1 MLRSTMVVLAL
12 GLTLAVP
19 AQAAPLLVK
28 AQSCRVKSV
37 ERVSLQ
43 AGSGFRMELV
53 SDRGEGAIIRIDLSG
68 GGERYLGEISFAGWS
83 QKELE
88 SLYRSALLTLE
99 QDGAQLVQLG

>member
-1 MLRSTMVVLAL
+1 MLRSLLVVLAL

-19 AQAAPLLVK
+19 SQAAPLLVK

-43 AGSGFRMELV
+43 TGSGWRMELV
-53 SDRGEGAIIRIDLSG
+53 SDRGEGAIIRIDLAS
-68 GGERYLGEISFAGWS
+68 GGERYVGEISFAGWS
-83 QKELE
+83 QKELQ

-99 QDGAQLVQLG
+99 ADGAQAVQLG